1 MKVGHHRRLSFTS
14 CPRRAAFPTLQAD
27 TPPLQRSHQV
37 TCRADEEP
45 RMPAS
50 LVLLLEDAE
59 ASSGRN
65 RGHTTLCRWSVQL
78 SSGRSTSVTVRLKSY
93 R

>member
-1 MKVGHHRRLSFTS
+1 
-14 CPRRAAFPTLQAD
+14 
-27 TPPLQRSHQV
+27 
-37 TCRADEEP
+37 
-45 RMPAS
+45 MPAS
-50 LVLLLEDAE
+50 FVLLLEDAE

>member
-1 MKVGHHRRLSFTS
+1 MKVGHHSGGCGS
-14 CPRRAAFPTLQAD
+14 FPTLLAD
-27 TPPLQRSHQV
+27 TPPLQPSHQV
-37 TCRADEEP
+37 TCGADEEP
-45 RMPAS
+45 RRPAS
-50 LVLLLEDAE
+50 LVLLQEAAE

-78 SSGRSTSVTVRLKSY
+78 SSGRSSSVTVRLKSY